1 MADMCSVMI
10 TGRLTTD
17 SEIKYAGQ
25 TPILKF
31 SVAVGR
37 YEKGQTASSFFDVV
51 QFSRAAESLTGKL
64 TKGKPVVVRGEMR
77 QEFWNSG
84 DGSRR
89 SKWVLYADSFGVQP
103 LYLTEGGSG
112 GSGGQEYSNGGNNQD
127 YSNSY
132 AGQYDDDE
140 IPF

>member
-1 MADMCSVMI
+1 MADMCSIMI
-10 TGRLTTD
+10 TGRLTSD

-37 YEKGQTASSFFDVV
+37 YDKGQTTSSFFDVV
-51 QFSRAAESLTGKL
+51 QFSRNAESLVGKL

-77 QEFWNSG
+77 QEFWNAN
-84 DGSRR
+84 DGSKR
-89 SKWVLYADSFGVQP
+89 SRWVLMADSFGVQP
-103 LYLTEGGSG
+103 LYIQQDEQRYGGATTQDMYG
-112 GSGGQEYSNGGNNQD
+112 GPMGE
-127 YSNSY
+127 
-132 AGQYDDDE
+132 DDDLDD

>member
-1 MADMCSVMI
+1 MADMCTIMI
-10 TGRLTTD
+10 TGRLTGD

-31 SVAVGR
+31 NVAVGR
-37 YEKGQTASSFFDVV
+37 YEKGQTTSSFFDVV

-77 QEFWNSG
+77 QEFWNAN

-103 LYLTEGGSG
+103 LHLTEG
-112 GSGGQEYSNGGNNQD
+112 GSGGQEYSNGGNNNP
-127 YSNSY
+127 YT
-132 AGQYDDDE
+132 GQYDDDE

>member
-1 MADMCSVMI
+1 MADMCSIMI
-10 TGRLTTD
+10 TGRLTSD

-37 YEKGQTASSFFDVV
+37 YDKGQTTSSFFDVV
-51 QFSRAAESLTGKL
+51 QFSRNAESLVGKL

-77 QEFWNSG
+77 QEFWNAN
-84 DGSRR
+84 DGSKR
-89 SKWVLYADSFGVQP
+89 SRWVLVADGFGVQP
-103 LYLTEGGSG
+103 LYL
-112 GSGGQEYSNGGNNQD
+112 QEERYGRGESTQDMYGDPKSN
-127 YSNSY
+127 
-132 AGQYDDDE
+132 DDDLDD